1 MFIITICILCVL
13 MFILQCLL
21 FVKGDL
27 FEKREVNIINGFTL
41 GFAIICAVSAV
52 CEIIMLWN

>member
-1 MFIITICILCVL
+1 MFIVTICILCVL
-13 MFILQCLL
+13 IFILQCLL

-27 FEKREVNIINGFTL
+27 FEKREITIINGFTL

-52 CEIIMLWN
+52 CKIIMLWN

>member
-1 MFIITICILCVL
+1 MFITIICILCVL

-21 FVKGDL
+21 FVKGEL
-27 FEKREVNIINGFTL
+27 FEKREIKIINEFML